1 MRGRSKRAFRAL
13 RVWAVTVHG
22 RPRLRRAET
31 LALTLLA
38 SGGIAA
44 IWRLNEAAAQAY
56 RTGHA
61 WYSRGHFAGGRSR
74 RGSVAKG
81 RGSARGGGLVGWSQ
95 CRGRGGAALDVLGQP
110 SIE

>member
-1 MRGRSKRAFRAL
+1 
-13 RVWAVTVHG
+13 VTVHG

-61 WYSRGHFAGGRSR
+61 CTAESILQ
-74 RGSVAKG
+74 VAEAAEEAWL
-81 RGSARGGGLVGWSQ
+81 RAEVARE
-95 CRGRGGAALDVLGQP
+95 AAV
-110 SIE
+110 